1 MVRRA
6 TFGIRGAVLGVAAT
20 AAVVAVA
27 SWTVSDLRREGRQ
40 TATPRQAHP
49 SEDAA
54 ERIDG
59 VQGLCDAVGDAAGE
73 LEDMAASAI
82 DRGRRIA
89 EREAVRDA
97 VQRSD
102 AALLEQL
109 GERELD
115 SAGVLDAVI
124 FVGGSGRL
132 LATAGI
138 EEMPVVDESSGRLG
152 LGADDG
158 KDVRVTVLAADE
170 FRWSEG
176 TPCPAIAFVLP
187 VEGSGRAGTE
197 GMLIACIRLDC
208 IRRAVDSHE
217 SRGIELVLVDEH
229 GAPLVDDPSPGR
241 SIEAGAMKGLV
252 AGLGGGGVR
261 ASTVHAADAI
271 AHGCSVPW
279 RPVPGRPRIFVAGIA
294 DAGAIAAELG
304 HARLV
309 SAATVASIGALG
321 FLAIG
326 LLVQSRSQRRAQ
338 ASLVNAR
345 NDADAASRSKTE
357 FLANMSHEIRTPMTA
372 ILGYVDLLADHGDLQ
387 PGAPTREEAV
397 DTIRR
402 NARHLLSLI
411 NDILDLSKIE
421 AGQMTLDRQRVRTL
435 DLVHDALRLMDDR
448 ARQKGIALRLA
459 LDGEVP
465 ETISTDP
472 TRLRQVLINLLGNA
486 VKFTEQGSVTLTVR
500 RRPPLGRTLEFEVA
514 DTGIGMTEEQLAR
527 LYQPFVQADSS
538 TTRRYGGSG
547 LGLAITRRCVDMLG
561 GSIRARSALGEG
573 SAFSFTVDAGD
584 LSGAIP
590 AKLRPAGT
598 DAPGGPF
605 QLPASVRQPLAGVRI
620 LVAEDGIDN
629 QRLLRFHLERAG
641 ARVDIVD
648 NGAKAVERM
657 MDASRLDRYDA
668 VLMDMQMPVMDGYEA
683 ARRLVAAGE
692 RTPIL
697 ALTAHAMP
705 GDRDR
710 CMEAGCGDYLCK
722 PVDPRALVAAVRQA
736 ITPAATAITDIRS
749 PGTDPAPR
757 AAAG

>member
-1 MVRRA
+1 MPFTPFRAKGLLVAAGTVAAAAALFAGASAATQPAPDEHAAVRDDRADAVLSSLRDHAGRARRA
-6 TFGIRGAVLGVAAT
+6 LAQAAAFASRHAERVASCDGLAEALAAGNEDAVRAAIGALARCPGVDAMAVL
-20 AAVVAVA
+20 
-27 SWTVSDLRREGRQ
+27 
-40 TATPRQAHP
+40 
-49 SEDAA
+49 
-54 ERIDG
+54 
-59 VQGLCDAVGDAAGE
+59 DAAGTTLFE
-73 LEDMAASAI
+73 TESWS
-82 DRGRRIA
+82 GT
-89 EREAVRDA
+89 
-97 VQRSD
+97 
-102 AALLEQL
+102 
-109 GERELD
+109 
-115 SAGVLDAVI
+115 
-124 FVGGSGRL
+124 GSGIEFSAMVTRSARGGAANAAHGTVIVCLHAHRL
-132 LATAGI
+132 ERI
-138 EEMPVVDESSGRLG
+138 
-152 LGADDG
+152 
-158 KDVRVTVLAADE
+158 ADE
-170 FRWSEG
+170 FE
-176 TPCPAIAFVLP
+176 A
-187 VEGSGRAGTE
+187 
-197 GMLIACIRLDC
+197 D
-208 IRRAVDSHE
+208 
-217 SRGIELVLVDEH
+217 GIELTVATVDGVRLPGAAQRAHTVLPALA
-229 GAPLVDDPSPGR
+229 GSLG
-241 SIEAGAMKGLV
+241 AGAAGSSVVSGPEGV
-252 AGLGGGGVR
+252 ALGMPLR
-261 ASTVHAADAI
+261 A
-271 AHGCSVPW
+271 GSVPEA
-279 RPVPGRPRIFVAGIA
+279 FVAAIA
-294 DAGAIAAELG
+294 DAGDLAVAAG
-304 HARLV
+304 RQRLLSV
-309 SAATVASIGALG
+309 TVGASMCALALVCAA
-321 FLAIG
+321 
-326 LLVQSRSQRRAQ
+326 LLVQARDQRRRRVQ
-338 ASLVNAR
+338 LVAACGA
-345 NDADAASRSKTE
+345 ADAANRSKTE

-372 ILGYVDLLADHGDLQ
+372 ILGYVDLLADHGDGQ

-584 LSGAIP
+584 LAGAVP
-590 AKLRPAGT
+590 AKLRPAGS